1 MFIKDLGEIKAVCFD
16 IDGTL
21 YRSIRLNFK
30 MIPHVIFHSKIFIA
44 YGKTRKIMHSM
55 QKVDDFSKV
64 QAEKMAEFLKCSPEN
79 AQKILDKVIY
89 KGMEKYFVKMKTC
102 KDSIELIKDL
112 KKQGFKIALLSD
124 FPPEQKGEIW
134 GIKNICDVIL
144 GTEQIGALKPSTMP
158 FHIMAEKLGISEEEI
173 LYVGNSHQYDI
184 IGAKN
189 ANMKT
194 AWLLYPIQS
203 FFGKKSKIADI
214 NFCHFKQLR
223 KILLENTNN

>member
-1 MFIKDLGEIKAVCFD
+1 MFIKKLGEIKAVGFD

-30 MIPHVIFHSKIFIA
+30 MIPHIIFHAKIFIA
-44 YGKTRKIMHSM
+44 YGKTREIMHSM
-55 QKVDDFSKV
+55 QKVDNFSKV
-64 QAEKMAEFLKCSPEN
+64 QSEKMADFLKCTPQK
-79 AQKILDKVIY
+79 AQEIVDKVIY

-144 GTEQIGALKPSTMP
+144 GTEQIGALKPSTLP
-158 FHIMAEKLGISEEEI
+158 FHTMAEKLGIAEEEI
-173 LYVGNSHQYDI
+173 LYVGNSHRYDV